1 MTPRRSSRDPFAA
14 AFESVSQAAEGQQPS
29 SFIDPLGQRLLRER
43 IIFLGQEV
51 DDEISNKICGELL
64 LLSAE
69 DAKRDIFLY
78 INSPGGSV
86 TAGMAIYDI
95 MQYVPNDVSTVAMGL
110 AASMGQFLLC
120 AGTTG
125 KRYSLPHARILMHQ
139 PLGGIGGTASD
150 IKIQAEQMLYTKK
163 MFAERIAFHTGQT
176 VEQIERDSDHDRWFT
191 AEEAKDYGFVDHV
204 VRSANLV
211 PSAGPV
217 S

>member
-1 MTPRRSSRDPFAA
+1 M
-14 AFESVSQAAEGQQPS
+14 
-29 SFIDPLGQRLLRER
+29 IDPISQRLLRER

-51 DDEISNKICGELL
+51 DDEISNRICGELL

-69 DAKRDIFLY
+69 DSKRDIFLY

-86 TAGMAIYDI
+86 TAGMAFYDI
-95 MQYVPNDVSTVAMGL
+95 MQYVPNDISTVAMGL

-120 AGTTG
+120 AGTAG

-163 MFAERIAFHTGQT
+163 MFAERIAFHTGQS
-176 VEQIERDSDHDRWFT
+176 VEQIARDSDHDRWFT
-191 AEEAKDYGFVDHV
+191 AEEARSYGFVDHV